1 MSAGPWAVKPMS
13 GSSPQNPSRMRIATA
28 LRIFLIVDL
37 MAVGPLFADLWYQ
50 HYQRAEEALKAER
63 WEEAVDE
70 LNQSIQR
77 RGDSGVRVRTYGMR
91 TTDYFPYLKLG
102 TAYLGLGQAEA
113 ALQAFD
119 TEERLGAI
127 VGSESSFQELE
138 TLREKAALVL
148 ESRRAEDQDRIRQIL
163 AESLREARDL
173 QVDGRVGDAM
183 TALGRGLAVA
193 PEDPEA
199 TSLMATLQGEARQ
212 QEQRER
218 AETRVSKLVTEGRT
232 LLDEGAYAE
241 AASRFREA
249 SELVPGDR
257 EVLVLLED
265 SQRRLRTEV
274 ETLRQEETKAEF
286 VGQELDEVLRLEAA
300 GQLGEALNR
309 LQTVIAMQEGGK
321 EARSIESRL
330 IEARALAEEEL
341 ANQRSLTSELTS
353 AEGEFESGRF
363 ENALSAANRALAL
376 EPGNSR
382 ALEIVARSYQQLSRV
397 LLGRAAAGNI
407 PPAIRF
413 ADFRQEQ
420 EDGSLVQVVRDSSFR
435 LSGVIID
442 NSPVVVDCFDE
453 VGSRLEAVSEHQQVG
468 DSYVTEF
475 HVDKVLGGGL
485 ETFRV
490 VATDAEDLESS
501 SEYAVAFSPPWFRSP
516 RFVGV
521 IAAVAAL
528 LILGGLVARSNRGAR
543 RRHRRFNPYMAGA
556 PVLDEGLFFGRDQL
570 LNRILQTVHN
580 NSLLLYGER
589 RIGKTSIQHH
599 LKKRLRELDDPSYD
613 FYPVYVDLQ
622 GTPET
627 RFFATLADDVFSD
640 LESHLGGLTPSR
652 SLNVEVEYSHR
663 DFVRDLRSVI
673 QHLAENSDKQVKLV
687 LLIDEVD
694 ELNDY
699 DPRINQRLRSL
710 FMKSFAENLVAVV
723 SGVEIKKQ
731 WEREGS
737 PWYNFFEEIEVLPFR
752 VEDARALIER
762 PISNVLKLEEGVA
775 ARIIE
780 LTGLRPYLIQK
791 LCIALVNRAY
801 ENGAESITI
810 DDVEAIGRPEA
821 E

>member
-1 MSAGPWAVKPMS
+1 M
-13 GSSPQNPSRMRIATA
+13 
-28 LRIFLIVDL
+28 
-37 MAVGPLFADLWYQ
+37 
-50 HYQRAEEALKAER
+50 
-63 WEEAVDE
+63 
-70 LNQSIQR
+70 
-77 RGDSGVRVRTYGMR
+77 
-91 TTDYFPYLKLG
+91 
-102 TAYLGLGQAEA
+102 
-113 ALQAFD
+113 
-119 TEERLGAI
+119 
-127 VGSESSFQELE
+127 
-138 TLREKAALVL
+138 
-148 ESRRAEDQDRIRQIL
+148 
-163 AESLREARDL
+163 
-173 QVDGRVGDAM
+173 
-183 TALGRGLAVA
+183 
-193 PEDPEA
+193 
-199 TSLMATLQGEARQ
+199 
-212 QEQRER
+212 
-218 AETRVSKLVTEGRT
+218 LVTEGRS
-232 LLDEGAYAE
+232 LLAEGAYAE

-257 EVLVLLED
+257 DVSVLLED

-274 ETLRQEETKAEF
+274 ETLREEETRAEF

-300 GQLGEALNR
+300 GQLDDALTR
-309 LQTVIAMQEGGK
+309 LQTVIAMQEGGE
-321 EARSIESRL
+321 EARAIESRL
-330 IEARALAEEEL
+330 VAARTQVEEEL
-341 ANQRSLTSELTS
+341 ANQQSLTTELVS
-353 AEGEFESGRF
+353 AEGEFDSGRF
-363 ENALSAANRALAL
+363 ENALSAANRALAVD
-376 EPGNSR
+376 PGNR
-382 ALEIVARSYQQLSRV
+382 HALELVARSYQQLSRV

-420 EDGSLVQVVRDSSFR
+420 ADGTLVQVVRDSGFR

-442 NSPVVVDCFDE
+442 NSPVEVDCFD
-453 VGSRLEAVSEHQQVG
+453 GAGTRLESVSEHQQVG

-475 HVDKVLGGGL
+475 RVDKVLGAGL

-490 VATDAEDLESS
+490 AATDAEDLESS
-501 SEYAVAFSPPWFRSP
+501 SEYTVAFVPPWYQSTR
-516 RFVGV
+516 V
-521 IAAVAAL
+521 IAAIAAALAALAVAAV
-528 LILGGLVARSNRGAR
+528 VARRSRRAR

-570 LNRILQTVHN
+570 IDRILQTVHN

-599 LKKRLRELDDPSYD
+599 LKKRLEEMEDPIYD
-613 FYPVYVDLQ
+613 FFPVYVDLQ
-622 GTPET
+622 GTLES

-640 LESHLGGLTPSR
+640 LEAHLGGLTPSR
-652 SLNVEVEYSHR
+652 SLNVEVDYSHR
-663 DFVRDLRSVI
+663 DFVRDLRAVI
-673 QHLAENSDKQVKLV
+673 HRLAERSNKQVKLV

-737 PWYNFFEEIEVLPFR
+737 PWYNFFEEIEVLPFQ

-762 PISNVLKLEEGVA
+762 PIANVLKLEEGVT

-801 ENGAESITI
+801 ENGAAVITV

-821 E
+821 P

>member
-1 MSAGPWAVKPMS
+1 MGPWAVIPMS
-13 GSSPQNPSRMRIATA
+13 GSFPHSTFRTRIATA
-28 LRIFLIVDL
+28 FRVFLFVSL
-37 MAVGPLFADLWYQ
+37 TMAGPLFADLWYQ
-50 HYQRAEEALKAER
+50 HYQRAEDALEAGR
-63 WEEAVDE
+63 WEEAVEE
-70 LNQSIQR
+70 LNQAIQR
-77 RGDSGVRVRTYGMR
+77 RGDSGLRVRTYGMR
-91 TTDYFPYLKLG
+91 TTDYLPYLELG
-102 TAYLGLGQAEA
+102 RAYFALAQPEA

-127 VGSESSFQELE
+127 GGSENALQELE
-138 TLREKAALVL
+138 TLRQSAAQML
-148 ESRRAEDQDRIRQIL
+148 ESRRAEDQGRIRQIL

-173 QVDGRVGDAM
+173 RAEARVGEAM

-212 QEQRER
+212 QEQMAR
-218 AETRVSKLVTEGRT
+218 AETRASKLVAEGRG
-232 LLDEGAYAE
+232 LLEDGAYAE
-241 AASRFREA
+241 AASRFRKA

-257 EVLVLLED
+257 EVSALLED

-274 ETLRQEETKAEF
+274 ETLRQEETRAEF
-286 VGQELDEVLRLEAA
+286 VGEELEEVRRLEAA
-300 GQLGEALNR
+300 GQLDEALNR
-309 LQTVIAMQEGGK
+309 LQTVIAMQEGGE
-321 EARSIESRL
+321 EARAIESRL
-330 IEARALAEEEL
+330 IEARALAEEEI
-341 ANQRSLTSELTS
+341 ANRRSLTSELAS
-353 AEGEFESGRF
+353 AQGEFESGRF
-363 ENALSAANRALAL
+363 ESALSAANRALAVD
-376 EPGNSR
+376 PGNSR
-382 ALEIVARSYQQLSRV
+382 ALEIVASSYQQLSRV
-397 LLGRAAAGNI
+397 LLGRAATGNL

-420 EDGSLVQVVRDSSFR
+420 EDGSLVQRVRDSEFR

-442 NSPVVVDCFDE
+442 NSPVVVACFDGK
-453 VGSRLEAVSEHQQVG
+453 GSSLEAVTSHQQVG

-475 HVDKVLGGGL
+475 RVDKALGGGV
-485 ETFRV
+485 ETLRV
-490 VATDAEDLESS
+490 VATDTEDLESS
-501 SEYAVAFSPPWFRSP
+501 SEYAVIFTPAWFQSSRL
-516 RFVGV
+516 VGLMASV
-521 IAAVAAL
+521 IAALAL
-528 LILGGLVARSNRGAR
+528 GSVVARRNRRAR
-543 RRHRRFNPYMAGA
+543 RRYRRLNPYVAGA
-556 PVLDEGLFFGRDQL
+556 PVLDEDLFFGRDRL
-570 LNRILQTVHN
+570 INRILQTVHN

-599 LKKRLRELDDPSYD
+599 LKKRLRELDDPTYE
-613 FYPVYVDLQ
+613 FFPVYVDLQ

-640 LESHLGGLTPSR
+640 LEFHLGDLSPSS

-663 DFVRDLRSVI
+663 DFVRDLRAVI
-673 QHLAENSDKQVKLV
+673 QRLAAGSGKQVKLV

-737 PWYNFFEEIEVLPFR
+737 PWYNFFEEVEVLPFR
-752 VEDARALIER
+752 DEDARALIER
-762 PISNVLKLEEGVA
+762 PIANLLKLEEGVVS
-775 ARIIE
+775 RIIE

-801 ENGAESITI
+801 ENGAETITV
-810 DDVEAIGRPEA
+810 DDVEAIGRPEVA
-821 E
+821 